1 MRCLLSV
8 KTTAR
13 VCTGRDVRL
22 QPIDVLCVGVA
33 SYDFVFSVDQHPGPD
48 EKTSAGA
55 LIHCGGGPAANASV
69 MVARMGLKSAFA
81 GYLGSD
87 LFGWNHLEE
96 LRSAGVNTGL
106 VVRGEHPTP
115 VSGVI
120 VKPSGE
126 RSVVNYR
133 SAESILPRDIPLL
146 NDIHPR
152 VILFDGHEPEL
163 SAALMNQVRDLGITT
178 VLDAGSLNKG
188 ASELFDKVDYLVC
201 SERFAHQFS
210 GASSPDIAME
220 KLILRARS
228 VVITLGKNGL
238 IWKNRCGEGRF
249 PAFEVD
255 AQDTTGAGDA
265 FHGAFA
271 GCLAKGMGWNETLI
285 YSSAAAAL
293 CCTKL
298 GARAGIPEGA
308 EVEKFLRQGRAAH

>member
-1 MRCLLSV
+1 
-8 KTTAR
+8 
-13 VCTGRDVRL
+13 L
-22 QPIDVLCVGVA
+22 QPIDVLCVGTA

-48 EKTSAGA
+48 EKISASA

-96 LRSAGVNTGL
+96 LRSAGVNTEL

-133 SAESILPRDIPLL
+133 SAESILPRDISLL
-146 NDIHPR
+146 TDIHPR

-163 SAALMNQVRDLGITT
+163 SAAIMNQARDLGITT
-178 VLDAGSLNKG
+178 VLDAGSLNRG
-188 ASELFDKVDYLVC
+188 TSELFDKVDYLVC
-201 SERFAHQFS
+201 SERFAYEYS
-210 GASSPDIAME
+210 RASSPEGAME
-220 KLILRARS
+220 KLTLRVRS

-238 IWKNRCGEGRF
+238 IWKNSCGEGRF

-271 GCLAKGMGWNETLI
+271 GCLAKNMGWNETLI

-308 EVEKFLRQGRAAH
+308 EVEKFLRQGRASH